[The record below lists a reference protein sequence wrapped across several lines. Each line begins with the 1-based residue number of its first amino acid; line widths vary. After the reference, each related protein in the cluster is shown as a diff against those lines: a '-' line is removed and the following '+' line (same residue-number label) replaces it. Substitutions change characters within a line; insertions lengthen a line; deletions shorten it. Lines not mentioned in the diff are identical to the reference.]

1 MTQKTPKI
9 VTSEPVRVVG
19 KDREELDNAYG
30 REKVDQPIAVWAGL
44 VTGESNR
51 IIHFLDK
58 VITAGLPSEAWKIPL
73 SMVGDERSEAA
84 QDKGKR

>member
-1 MTQKTPKI
+1 M
-9 VTSEPVRVVG
+9 VG

-30 REKVDQPIAVWAGL
+30 REKVNQSIAVWAGL
-44 VTGESNR
+44 VTGIEQDNTL
-51 IIHFLDK
+51 LDK
-58 VITAGLPSEAWKIPL
+58 VTTAGSPSEAWKIPL